1 MNIGDNMKFFRRA
14 VLPSLWLV
22 LGAVI
27 AASLVKIAFVDGV
40 RGAEQVSAPQVGFE
54 APVVPAGRAT
64 VTNVVEV
71 KGSVQADPAIPVRST
86 ESGTVVFLYISA
98 GKPVAQGSPLFQVRR
113 VREAPADA
121 ADAAGSSGAGE
132 SAQGKDPAAAP
143 AKPAAT
149 QYDYLD
155 VLAPS
160 AGVLKDFTAL
170 LGQQV
175 SVGENLGAVEPGTF
189 SVSGSLDAQ
198 QQYRLLDR
206 PAKAEVTV
214 TGGPAPFICSDISLG
229 QAAGGG
235 TSKPADS
242 NGTGAAAPAQQ
253 GAGPGT
259 GSSDGGAS
267 ATGTVSCPVPSA
279 VKVFP
284 GLGATLKLTAG
295 VAENV
300 LTVPLTAVKG
310 TFQRG
315 TVWVRSSSPAGA
327 GEGQGADPAKA
338 PDGKPAQGTA
348 AQGGT
353 AGGGAAGDGSVRGTT
368 VTPAGFV
375 ERTVSLGLSDG
386 VQVQITSGLKEGE
399 QILEFLPG
407 VPSPQGQGG
416 PGGSGPA
423 GFSPMGG

>member
-1 MNIGDNMKFFRRA
+1 MSIGGNMKFFRRA

-40 RGAEQVSAPQVGFE
+40 RGAEQVSAPEVGFE

-86 ESGTVVFLYISA
+86 EAGTVVFLYISA

-121 ADAAGSSGAGE
+121 ADSSGAGE
-132 SAQGKDPAAAP
+132 SAQGKDSAAVP
-143 AKPAAT
+143 AKPAAP

-175 SVGENLGAVEPGTF
+175 SVGENVGAVEPGTF

-214 TGGPAPFICSDISLG
+214 TGGPAPFTCSDISLG
-229 QAAGGG
+229 HVTGGG
-235 TSKPADS
+235 ASKPADS
-242 NGTGAAAPAQQ
+242 TGTSGGAPAQQ
-253 GAGPGT
+253 GPGPGT
-259 GSSDGGAS
+259 GSSDGGAA

-310 TFQRG
+310 SFQEG
-315 TVWVRSSSPAGA
+315 TVWVRSTEPG
-327 GEGQGADPAKA
+327 D
-338 PDGKPAQGTA
+338 
-348 AQGGT
+348 GT
-353 AGGGAAGDGSVRGTT
+353 AGKGTALEGDPDRGNPGQGGAAKNGPLAAAGGTS

-375 ERTVSLGLSDG
+375 ERKVSLGLSDG
-386 VQVQITSGLKEGE
+386 VQVQVTKGLKEGE

-416 PGGSGPA
+416 PGSAPA

>member
-1 MNIGDNMKFFRRA
+1 MSIGGNMKLFRRA

-40 RGAEQVSAPQVGFE
+40 KGAEQVSAPEVGFE

-64 VTNVVEV
+64 VSNVVEV
-71 KGSVQADPAIPVRST
+71 KGSVQADPAVPVRST
-86 ESGTVVFLYISA
+86 EAGTVVYLYISS
-98 GKPVAQGSPLFQVRR
+98 GKPVAEGSPLFQVRK
-113 VREAPADA
+113 VREAQNDSSALG
-121 ADAAGSSGAGE
+121 GSSQDQE
-132 SAQGKDPAAAP
+132 AAKAPVKQAP
-143 AKPAAT
+143 A

-175 SVGENLGAVEPGTF
+175 TVGENLGAVDPGTY
-189 SVSGSLDAQ
+189 SVTGLLDAQ

-214 TGGPAPFICSDISLG
+214 TGGPAPFTCSDVALG
-229 QAAGGG
+229 KAMGSVDSKTSSDSGSGG
-235 TSKPADS
+235 TP
-242 NGTGAAAPAQQ
+242 GGAGRP
-253 GAGPGT
+253 GAGPGQGT
-259 GSSDGGAS
+259 GAS
-267 ATGTVSCPVPSA
+267 DSGSTATGTVSCPVPA
-279 VKVFP
+279 TVKVFP

-310 TFQRG
+310 SFQEG
-315 TVWVRSSSPAGA
+315 TVWVRSTEPGDGTTGMGTALQGNPGQGNPGQAGGAGGGPVAGA
-327 GEGQGADPAKA
+327 G
-338 PDGKPAQGTA
+338 GT
-348 AQGGT
+348 
-353 AGGGAAGDGSVRGTT
+353 S

-375 ERTVSLGLSDG
+375 ERKVSLGLSDG
-386 VQVQITSGLKEGE
+386 VQVQVTKGLKEGE

-407 VPSPQGQGG
+407 VPAPQGQGG
-416 PGGSGPA
+416 PASGPA

>member
-1 MNIGDNMKFFRRA
+1 MKFFRRA

-40 RGAEQVSAPQVGFE
+40 RGAEQVSAPEVGFE

-71 KGSVQADPAIPVRST
+71 KGSVQADPVIPVRST
-86 ESGTVVFLYISA
+86 EAGTVVFLYISA

-121 ADAAGSSGAGE
+121 ADSSDAGE

-143 AKPAAT
+143 AKPAAP

-175 SVGENLGAVEPGTF
+175 SVGENVGAVEPGTF

-214 TGGPAPFICSDISLG
+214 TGGPAPFTCSDISLG
-229 QAAGGG
+229 HVTGGG
-235 TSKPADS
+235 ASKPADS
-242 NGTGAAAPAQQ
+242 NGAGGGAPAQQ
-253 GAGPGT
+253 GPGPGT
-259 GSSDGGAS
+259 GSSDGGAA

-310 TFQRG
+310 SFQEG
-315 TVWVRSSSPAGA
+315 TVWVRSTEPGDDTAGKGTA
-327 GEGQGADPAKA
+327 LEGNPGQGNP
-338 PDGKPAQGTA
+338 GQ
-348 AQGGT
+348 
-353 AGGGAAGDGSVRGTT
+353 GGAAKGGSVAAAGGTS

-375 ERTVSLGLSDG
+375 ERKVSLGLSDG
-386 VQVQITSGLKEGE
+386 VQVQVTKGLKEGE

-407 VPSPQGQGG
+407 VPSQQGQGG
-416 PGGSGPA
+416 PGSGPA

>member
-1 MNIGDNMKFFRRA
+1 MKFFRRA

-40 RGAEQVSAPQVGFE
+40 KGAEQVSAPEVGFE

-64 VTNVVEV
+64 VSNVVEV
-71 KGSVQADPAIPVRST
+71 KGAVQADPAVPVRST
-86 ESGTVVFLYISA
+86 EAGTVVYLYISS
-98 GKPVAQGSPLFQVRR
+98 GKPVAEGSPLFQVRK
-113 VREAPADA
+113 VREAQNESSATGDSSQNQEAGQEA
-121 ADAAGSSGAGE
+121 AKSPVK
-132 SAQGKDPAAAP
+132 QAP
-143 AKPAAT
+143 V

-175 SVGENLGAVEPGTF
+175 TVGENLGAVDPGTY
-189 SVSGSLDAQ
+189 SVTGSLDAQ

-214 TGGPAPFICSDISLG
+214 TGGPAPFTCSDVALG
-229 QAAGGG
+229 KATGSADSKTSTDSGAGGASG
-235 TSKPADS
+235 GAGRPGPGPGQ
-242 NGTGAAAPAQQ
+242 GTGA
-253 GAGPGT
+253 
-259 GSSDGGAS
+259 SDGGS
-267 ATGTVSCPVPSA
+267 TATGTVSCPVPA
-279 VKVFP
+279 TVKVFP

-310 TFQRG
+310 SFQEG
-315 TVWVRSSSPAGA
+315 TVWVKSTGSGGSEGGQPAEPGEGA
-327 GEGQGADPAKA
+327 AGKGAAVQGNSGQGNPGQGAA
-338 PDGKPAQGTA
+338 
-348 AQGGT
+348 
-353 AGGGAAGDGSVRGTT
+353 AGGGSVAAAGGTS

-375 ERTVSLGLSDG
+375 ERKVSLGLSDG
-386 VQVQITSGLKEGE
+386 VQVQVTKGLKEGE

-407 VPSPQGQGG
+407 VPAPQGQGG
-416 PGGSGPA
+416 PGSGPA